1 MMASHQALADFI
13 KKVHIDLRK
22 SSRQLGAEAAW
33 KNHCHNSE
41 LLEKYAASMRDLATS
56 FWEKN
61 NAQNPNL
68 NRIYWVVKE
77 CENFYRTGQTEAR
90 EKEQKLHRRYF
101 GEDSTKT
108 CSPVTF
114 PISMLDVGSCYN
126 PFNKFDFIKVT
137 AIDIAP
143 ATSDVIKCDFL
154 AANVGDFEFLVAGSY
169 DVVLFSFLLEY
180 LPHPKMRYDCCQKA
194 YDLLKPGGILI
205 VLTPDSKHDSANSGI
220 MKSWRQGLASIGFLR
235 TNFQKLKHLRCM
247 TFYKCVDPRVAVEWL
262 NREQP
267 SVTMENSIVIPQDLN
282 PYSELNEEPFEERTD
297 LDNNVLVQSF
307 AGLAGDDVFSD

>member
-1 MMASHQALADFI
+1 MASHQELADFI

-33 KNHCHNSE
+33 KDHCLNSE
-41 LLEKYAASMRDLATS
+41 LLQKYAASMRDLATS

-61 NAQNPNL
+61 NAQNPSL
-68 NRIYWVVKE
+68 NRIYWVVEE
-77 CENFYRTGQTEAR
+77 CENFFHGGQAEAVL
-90 EKEQKLHRRYF
+90 KERKLHSRYF
-101 GEDSTKT
+101 GEESTKA

-126 PFNKFDFIKVT
+126 PFSKFDVFNVT

-143 ATSDVIKCDFL
+143 ATSDVRKCDFL
-154 AANVGDFEFLVAGSY
+154 ATNVGDCEFLTAASY

-180 LPHPKMRYDCCQKA
+180 LPHPKMRYESCQKA

-205 VLTPDSKHDSANSGI
+205 ILTPDSKHDSANSGI
-220 MKSWRQGLASIGFLR
+220 MKSWRQGLASLGFLR
-235 TNFQKLKHLRCM
+235 TNFKKLKHLRCM
-247 TFYKCVDPRVAVEWL
+247 TFYKCLDPRVPKEWL
-262 NREQP
+262 SGQHP
-267 SVTMENSIVIPQDLN
+267 TGPMENSIVIPQDLN

-297 LDNNVLVQSF
+297 LDNDVLVQSF
-307 AGLAGDDVFSD
+307 ADLVGEDVFCD